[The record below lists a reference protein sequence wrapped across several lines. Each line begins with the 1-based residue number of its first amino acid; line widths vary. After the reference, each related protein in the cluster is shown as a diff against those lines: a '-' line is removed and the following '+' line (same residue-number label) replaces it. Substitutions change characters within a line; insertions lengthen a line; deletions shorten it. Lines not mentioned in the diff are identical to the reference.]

1 MATGPIFDFYEKV
14 IVTTTDPSLSEIDG
28 ELAAVLGRA
37 CGEDGRWSYAVSIYR
52 TGVCWSCAED
62 DLRSIGEF
70 DRRQTFYD
78 GTSIRVSQSG
88 EVTGWT
94 ARDGAKGEP

>member
-1 MATGPIFDFYEKV
+1 MATGPVLDFCEKV
-14 IVTTTDPSLSEIDG
+14 IVTTSNPSLSEIDG

-52 TGVCWSCAED
+52 TGVCSCCMED
-62 DLRSIGEF
+62 DLRSIVDF
-70 DRRQTFYD
+70 DRHATFYD
-78 GTSIRVSQSG
+78 GTSIRVSQRG

-94 ARDGAKGEP
+94 TRDGANSEP